1 MVSNDHTV
9 LFSRA
14 DSHSRAKYFDFFEP
28 VILLVSNSRAKSF
41 YFVPNPAGILDELL
55 LNFVLRFLE
64 SNKICLEFQE
74 FFSSECSVSFFSQVL
89 FAKQKTN
96 RF

>member
-1 MVSNDHTV
+1 M

-74 FFSSECSVSFFSQVL
+74 FFSSECSVNFFLKFSL
-89 FAKQKTN
+89 PSKKRTDFE
-96 RF
+96 RYSC